1 MQKASQGAGG
11 GAAGGGGTVHSVQPL
26 HELHPHLTSQL
37 DGLQLKRSDA
47 QNVSHGGREGLRSDR
62 ADANRGMAHS
72 VHPLHPPQ
80 LHRSSHGCFF
90 SMQKASQGAGGGAAG
105 GGGTV
110 HSVQPL
116 HELHPHLTSQLDG
129 RSGSGLPHQK
139 AQLVPG
145 GIGGVC
151 GGSGE
156 GGGWEGVGGGSTGGS
171 GGGNG
176 GGHGGEEGGEGIV
189 QEVMLAPPPARV
201 GITRSQLAVSRHQ
214 PVSQTEKNLQ
224 EGSPSHQ
231 LRQTMA
237 AYSRR

>member
-11 GAAGGGGTVHSVQPL
+11 GAAGGGGTVHL
-26 HELHPHLTSQL
+26 
-37 DGLQLKRSDA
+37 
-47 QNVSHGGREGLRSDR
+47 
-62 ADANRGMAHS
+62 
-72 VHPLHPPQ
+72 
-80 LHRSSHGCFF
+80 
-90 SMQKASQGAGGGAAG
+90 
-105 GGGTV
+105 
-110 HSVQPL
+110 VQPL

-171 GGGNG
+171 GGGSG

-224 EGSPSHQ
+224 EGSLSHQ